1 MIAKKIYF
9 CYNFIGDKMVYIEY
23 LIIIMILV
31 IIALAILKSK
41 NKNFKIEANKLVEY
55 LGGRD
60 NIIEYSYNKSR
71 FTVKLKNTDI
81 VNKDM
86 IQKLGAQGIV
96 EVENQLKIILGAD
109 ARQLIKYID
118 ELK

>member
-1 MIAKKIYF
+1 MEYLQ
-9 CYNFIGDKMVYIEY
+9 Y
-23 LIIIMILV
+23 LIIIVVL
-31 IIALAILKSK
+31 IIIGLAIIKSK

-60 NIIEYSYNKSR
+60 NIIEYNYTKSR
-71 FTVKLKNTDI
+71 LKVTVKNTEL
-81 VNKDM
+81 VNKES

-96 EVENQLKIILGAD
+96 EVDNQIKIILGED
-109 ARQLIKYID
+109 ARQLIRYID